1 MRRADSLETTLMVVK
16 IEGGRRRGRQR
27 MRWLDGITDSADM
40 SLSKLKVIMKNR
52 ETWCAEV
59 HGLQRTGHNL
69 MTEKPQLIWSSY
81 LTKRFPLGFVFFLVP
96 SQSLPSFS
104 TTKKQEERR
113 WEGQGAKIFLGFI
126 CHLQLKPN
134 LFFSSCPRLPWGPF
148 LWPCDIGSDE
158 SKNSRAKVTSI
169 WLGTNLAELKYE
181 YPVWIWLL
189 Y

>member
-1 MRRADSLETTLMVVK
+1 MFHFSYPLGKVE
-16 IEGGRRRGRQR
+16 GRRRREWQR
-27 MRWLDGITDSADM
+27 MRWLDGITDSVDM
-40 SLSKLKVIMKNR
+40 SLSKLRMIVKNR
-52 ETWCAEV
+52 ETWCAAV

-81 LTKRFPLGFVFFLVP
+81 LRKSFPLAFVFFLVP
-96 SQSLPSFS
+96 SQSLPSFA
-104 TTKKQEERR
+104 TTKKQEGRR
-113 WEGQGAKIFLGFI
+113 REEQGAKIFLGFI

-134 LFFSSCPRLPWGPF
+134 LFFSSCPRVPWGLF
-148 LWPCDIGSDE
+148 LWLCHIGSDE
-158 SKNSRAKVTSI
+158 SKDTRAKVTSI